1 MYYLRR
7 ALLAARELACL
18 DTYPRILRLDPLP
31 ESAVITKRRDLN
43 QLDTLNGTES
53 GLFPCRP
60 LTILAICVVL
70 ETRPTDVRKFM

>member
-18 DTYPRILRLDPLP
+18 DTCPRILRIDPLS

-43 QLDTLNGTES
+43 FQLDTNGTES
-53 GLFPCRP
+53 GLFPCGP